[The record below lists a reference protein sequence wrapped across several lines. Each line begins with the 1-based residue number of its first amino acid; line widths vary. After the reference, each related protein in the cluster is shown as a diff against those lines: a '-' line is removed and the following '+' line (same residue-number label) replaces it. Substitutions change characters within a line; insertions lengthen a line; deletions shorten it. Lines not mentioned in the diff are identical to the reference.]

1 MNRQPGKALPYLL
14 RLQDP
19 HVFTLIRDHNLFTDI
34 QNQALQLIEFDE
46 ELRRQDNKD
55 EALHTDCSHG
65 TAIELLVDH
74 THSIPV
80 RSSLPHAFLTHSSS
94 SS

>member
-14 RLQDP
+14 QLQDP
-19 HVFTLIRDHNLFTDI
+19 HVFTLIREHNLFTDI

-46 ELRRQDNKD
+46 ELRRQDNQD
-55 EALHTDCSHG
+55 EALRTDCSHG

-80 RSSLPHAFLTHSSS
+80 RLFLTLDGCRPGSP
-94 SS
+94 